1 MASLLIEHGTIPR
14 YLPKKVTNYKYTE
27 RSNSQTVN
35 YKYSA
40 NSSVIGSKGW
50 GIDETIT
57 DNSIKIET
65 LCYIMGNASPE
76 EQQGG
81 GMIAIGSL
89 QTYYPYRPH
98 EEIYHS
104 NCVPYYEDG
113 VQVGWQETAETVRT
127 SIVVMDDWNWTA
139 DPTSGNV
146 IFDRNSNR
154 FYIEMAIKGVIESGS
169 SCYHTTINDDIQYV
183 GRMGVDP
190 NFVVNRTI
198 YDVNGNQIGRAVPH
212 PYQDMERKKERTLYF
227 NGVTDPDDKDEI
239 EARKGRISQI
249 FDERQTSVTI
259 SASPTAQAITSTDTG
274 MVWALTGA
282 DKWTTRMSEQSSF
295 NDSFP
300 SYLPLILVPYMST
313 EDVKLYDLQLTEQIE
328 P

>member
-1 MASLLIEHGTIPR
+1 MASLIIEHGTIPR

-35 YKYSA
+35 YVYSA
-40 NSSVIGSKGW
+40 NSSVIWTKGW

-57 DNSIKIET
+57 DNAIKIET
-65 LCYIMGNASPE
+65 LCNIMGNVSTEAQE
-76 EQQGG
+76 GG

-98 EEIYHS
+98 EEIYHN

-127 SIVVMDDWNWTA
+127 SIVVMDDWNWTG
-139 DPTSGNV
+139 DPTSENV
-146 IFDRNSNR
+146 IYDRDTNR
-154 FYIEMAIKGVIESGS
+154 FYIEMAIKGVIESGA

-198 YDVNGNQIGRAVPH
+198 YDVDGNQIGRALPD

-227 NGVTDPDDKDEI
+227 NGVTDPEEI
-239 EARKGRISQI
+239 EERKGQIRQI
-249 FDERQTSVTI
+249 FNERQTSVTI
-259 SASPTAQAITSTDTG
+259 STSPTAQAITSTDSG

-282 DKWTTRMSEQSSF
+282 NKWSTRMSEQAPF
-295 NDSFP
+295 DDGFP
-300 SYLPLILVPYMST
+300 SYLPLILVPYTGT
-313 EDVKLYDLQLTEQIE
+313 EDVKLYSLQLTEEIE

>member
-1 MASLLIEHGTIPR
+1 MASLIIEHGVMPR
-14 YLPKKVTNYKYTE
+14 YQAKKVTNYRYTE
-27 RSNSQTVN
+27 RGNSQTVN
-35 YKYSA
+35 YVYSA
-40 NSSVIGSKGW
+40 PSSVINTKGW
-50 GIDETIT
+50 GVDETIT

-65 LCYIMGNASPE
+65 LCEIMGNTSPA
-76 EQQGG
+76 EQRGG

-113 VQVGWQETAETVRT
+113 VQVGWQETTETVRT
-127 SIVVMDDWNWTA
+127 SIVVMDDWNWTP
-139 DPTSGNV
+139 DPTSGDV
-146 IFDRNSNR
+146 IYDRNSNR
-154 FYIEMAIKGVIESGS
+154 FYIEMAIKGVIESGA
-169 SCYHTTINDDIQYV
+169 SCYHTAINDDIQYV

-190 NFVVNRTI
+190 NFVMNRTI
-198 YDVNGNQIGRAVPH
+198 YDVNGNQIGRALPH

-227 NGVTDPDDKDEI
+227 NGVTDPAEI
-239 EARKGRISQI
+239 EERKERIRQI
-249 FDERQTSVTI
+249 FEERQTSVTI
-259 SASPTAQAITSTDTG
+259 STSPTAQAITSTDSG

-282 DKWTTRMSEQSSF
+282 DKWSTQMSEQSPF

-300 SYLPLILVPYMST
+300 SYLPLILVPYTGT
-313 EDVKLYDLQLTEQIE
+313 EDIKLYDMQLTEEIE

>member
-1 MASLLIEHGTIPR
+1 MASLIIEHGTIPR

-35 YKYSA
+35 YVYSA
-40 NSSVIGSKGW
+40 NSSVINTKGW

-65 LCYIMGNASPE
+65 LCNIMGNVSTEAQE
-76 EQQGG
+76 GG

-89 QTYYPYRPH
+89 QTYFPYRPH
-98 EEIYHS
+98 EEICHS

-127 SIVVMDDWNWTA
+127 SIVVMDDWNWTG
-139 DPTSGNV
+139 DPTSGDV
-146 IFDRNSNR
+146 IYDRNSNR
-154 FYIEMAIKGVIESGS
+154 FYIEMAIIGVMESGAG
-169 SCYHTTINDDIQYV
+169 CYHTVINDSVQYI

-190 NFVVNRTI
+190 NFVINRTI
-198 YDVNGNQIGRAVPH
+198 FDVNGNQIGRALPNRNL
-212 PYQDMERKKERTLYF
+212 DMERKKERTLYF
-227 NGVTDPDDKDEI
+227 NGVTDPDDPGEI
-239 EARKGRISQI
+239 EARKGRVVQI
-249 FDERQTSVTI
+249 YEERQTSV
-259 SASPTAQAITSTDTG
+259 SVNAGTAQAIATTDTG

-282 DKWTTRMSEQSSF
+282 DKWTTRMSEQSPF

-300 SYLPLILVPYMST
+300 SYLPLILVPYTGT
-313 EDVKLYDLQLTEQIE
+313 EDIKLYDMQLTEEIE

>member
-1 MASLLIEHGTIPR
+1 MASLIIEHGVMPR
-14 YLPKKVTNYKYTE
+14 YQAKKVTNYRYTE
-27 RSNSQTVN
+27 NSNSQTVN
-35 YKYSA
+35 YVYSA
-40 NSSVIGSKGW
+40 PSSVINTKGW

-65 LCYIMGNASPE
+65 LCNIMGNVSTEAQE
-76 EQQGG
+76 GG

-89 QTYYPYRPH
+89 QTYFPYRPH

-104 NCVPYYEDG
+104 NCVPYYKDG

-139 DPTSGNV
+139 DPTSGDV
-146 IFDRNSNR
+146 IYDRNSNR
-154 FYIEMAIKGVIESGS
+154 FYIELAIIGVRESGAG
-169 SCYHTTINDDIQYV
+169 CYHTTVNDDVQYV

-198 YDVNGNQIGRAVPH
+198 YDVNGNQIGRALPD
-212 PYQDMERKKERTLYF
+212 PYRDMERKKERTLSF
-227 NGVTDPDDKDEI
+227 NGVTDPEEI
-239 EARKGRISQI
+239 EERKGRIRQI
-249 FDERQTSVTI
+249 FNERQTSVTI
-259 SASPTAQAITSTDTG
+259 SKSPTAQAITSTDSG

-282 DKWTTRMSEQSSF
+282 DKWSTRMSEQSPF

-300 SYLPLILVPYMST
+300 SYLPLILVPYTGT
-313 EDVKLYDLQLTEQIE
+313 EDVKLYDMQLTEEIE